1 MFSIQVLLSIVMA
14 AKIAAALYD
23 PSTED
28 DWTQFKPECSA
39 LAGSHDTLPFQFGF
53 VVNPYNVNEAGEY
66 EEPVVTPVPRLT
78 TKYYETSKVTTITTH
93 HGTTFTTSEINA
105 VPKPTKAAVIH
116 QIYDGQIQSFE
127 EPCDDE
133 VEEPCDDDSYEE
145 PCEDTYEDPCDTPC
159 EEEEEEPCEDDED
172 HINKRD
178 DEDCDEEF
186 VSPVYTVACSTD
198 SVLKM
203 TLTGSILRDG
213 ENRIGSIV
221 GSRQFQFDG
230 PVPQYGTI
238 YAAGWSVTSD
248 GQLALGDSTKFYQ
261 CASGG
266 FYNIYDTSIAEQCSP
281 VTLDVVEIIECEG
294 ESGNYGEAY

>member
-1 MFSIQVLLSIVMA
+1 MA
-14 AKIAAALYD
+14 AKIAAASYD
-23 PSTED
+23 PSADD
-28 DWTQFKPECSA
+28 DWTQFKPECST
-39 LAGSHDTLPFQFGF
+39 LAGSHVTLPFQFGF
-53 VVNPYNVNEAGEY
+53 VVNPYYVNEAGEY
-66 EEPVVTPVPRLT
+66 EEPIVTPVPRST
-78 TKYYETSKVTTITTH
+78 TKYYETSRVTTITTR
-93 HGTTFTTSEINA
+93 HGTTFTTSEINT

-116 QIYDGQIQSFE
+116 QIYDGQIQNFD

-133 VEEPCDDDSYEE
+133 VEEPCDDFYEE
-145 PCEDTYEDPCDTPC
+145 PCEDTYDEEPCDTPC
-159 EEEEEEPCEDDED
+159 EEGEEEPCEEGEEEPCEDDED
-172 HINKRD
+172 HIYKRN

-294 ESGNYGEAY
+294 EADSYEDVY